1 MQWSVGVSRQRHT
14 KVDAMKI
21 RRNVQNTETLGCS
34 FCRKSQDSVQKLIA
48 SPSDESDVRGEP
60 EPNS

>member
-1 MQWSVGVSRQRHT
+1 M
-14 KVDAMKI
+14 MI

-48 SPSDESDVRGEP
+48 NPSDESDVRGEP
-60 EPNS
+60 EPKF